1 MINVLHIIQFLPKK
15 KTDNNIAASN
25 TITGSPRRDEEIH
38 LCRGVSSLDATVGIV
53 TARTLTVART
63 PPRKLPLRAW
73 VPY

>member
-15 KTDNNIAASN
+15 KTDNNIA
-25 TITGSPRRDEEIH
+25 ITGSPRRDEEIH